1 MRIGRSL
8 FVVSLTWVLVISAAA
23 AEGKSSIPRGSSLS
37 VERDSDVLISPAK
50 TFTCGFQA
58 VGTNAY
64 ILAIWFTADPTKKDV
79 WSANRD
85 RPVNGRQSRLSLRRD
100 GRMELVNAGGE
111 VVWQTETTGGW
122 SLDLLDSGNLVV
134 KGAAGEELW
143 QSFHF
148 PTHTLLPGQP
158 LTKTTKLVA
167 SLSVKSPFSG
177 YYFFFF
183 DNDNVLR
190 LMYDTPEISSIY
202 WPTPSLGVFQN
213 GRNPYNASRIAVLDE
228 TGRFTSSDR
237 FSFIPS
243 DDVGRNTSRRLTLD
257 PDGNL
262 RQYRLS
268 GGSWLVSWEAMP
280 QLCNVHGQCGQNGI
294 CAYMPSAKCFCL
306 PGHVMRQPGDWK
318 QGCRRAVNISCDKP
332 ESLKFVEIPFTD
344 FYGFD
349 LASYSTNISY
359 EQCRKKCVD
368 DCNCNAFGFRLTG
381 PGFCFPKGVLFNGF
395 TSPNFEGS
403 IFLKL
408 PFDQNPGEGF
418 VSDEAGTAC
427 NSTRDDVRPSPLRLE
442 TYARK
447 GSVNWVYA
455 YGFVSALALIEILFI
470 AAGWWFLFRRDPMR
484 RSRKEGYKLLTSQ
497 FRKFTYSELKKA
509 TDNFKHELGRGGAGA
524 VYRGVLSD
532 NRVAAVKK
540 LDSVRQGAEEFQSEM
555 SLMGRIYHMNL
566 VRVWGFCAEGSH
578 RLLVS
583 ELQERGSLDRIL
595 FSVEGDSAAEPLDW
609 EKRFKIALG
618 TARGLAYLHDECLEW
633 IVHCDVKPENILLD
647 ADFEPK
653 IADFGL
659 AKLLQRGSSDGH
671 VSRVR
676 GTKGYMAPE
685 WVLNLPLTS
694 KVDVY
699 SYGVVLLEL
708 VTGRRVSYALVDGED
723 GETELSRTL
732 RKIKAAATYDQVL
745 GLVDP
750 RLGVKYDK
758 RQAKMVLV
766 LAASCM
772 EVDRSKRPSM
782 AYVAETLLSGHGQQ
796 KNKQRR
802 FVSWRREKVQD
813 GLTVD

>member
-1 MRIGRSL
+1 M
-8 FVVSLTWVLVISAAA
+8 
-23 AEGKSSIPRGSSLS
+23 
-37 VERDSDVLISPAK
+37 
-50 TFTCGFQA
+50 
-58 VGTNAY
+58 
-64 ILAIWFTADPTKKDV
+64 
-79 WSANRD
+79 
-85 RPVNGRQSRLSLRRD
+85 
-100 GRMELVNAGGE
+100 
-111 VVWQTETTGGW
+111 
-122 SLDLLDSGNLVV
+122 
-134 KGAAGEELW
+134 W

-183 DNDNVLR
+183 DNDNVLK
-190 LMYDTPEISSIY
+190 LMYDSPEVSSIY
-202 WPTPSLGVFQN
+202 WPTPGRSVFQN
-213 GRNPYNASRIAVLDE
+213 GRNPYNASRLAALDE

-237 FSFIPS
+237 FWFIPS

-262 RQYRLS
+262 RLYRLS
-268 GGSWLVSWEAMP
+268 GGSWGVSWEAMP
-280 QLCNVHGQCGQNGI
+280 QLCDVHGQCGQNGI
-294 CAYMPSAKCFCL
+294 CAYTPSAKCFCL

-318 QGCRRAVNISCDKP
+318 IGCRRTFRVPCGGP
-332 ESLKFVEIPFTD
+332 GTLKFVEIPNTD

-349 LASYSTNISY
+349 LDSLVRGESF
-359 EQCRKKCVD
+359 EECKKKCAD
-368 DCNCNAFGFRLTG
+368 DCNCNAFGYRMTG
-381 PGFCFPKGVLFNGF
+381 EGFCFRKSILFNGF
-395 TSPNFEGS
+395 TSPSFPSS
-403 IFLKL
+403 IFLKVPSDAKAGVGL
-408 PFDQNPGEGF
+408 

-427 NSTRDDVRPSPLRLE
+427 NSTRDDARASPPRLD
-442 TYARK
+442 TYASQ
-447 GSVNWVYA
+447 GSFKWAYA
-455 YGFVSALALIEILFI
+455 YWFVSALALIEILFI
-470 AAGWWFLFRRDPMR
+470 VAGSWYMFRRGPMR
-484 RSRKEGYKLLTSQ
+484 RSRKEGYKLLSSQ

-524 VYRGVLSD
+524 VYRGVLND
-532 NRVAAVKK
+532 KRVAAVKK

-595 FSVEGDSAAEPLDW
+595 FPVEGDFAAETLDW
-609 EKRFKIALG
+609 EKRFKIAQG

-659 AKLLQRGSSDGH
+659 AKLLRRGGSDGH

-699 SYGVVLLEL
+699 SYGMVLLEL
-708 VTGRRVSYALVDGED
+708 VTGRRLSYALVDGED
-723 GETELSRTL
+723 GETELWRAL
-732 RKIKAAATYDQVL
+732 REINAAASDDQEL
-745 GLVDP
+745 RLVDP
-750 RLGVKYDK
+750 RLGDEYNK
-758 RQAKMVLV
+758 RQAKVMME
-766 LAASCM
+766 LATACM
-772 EVDRSKRPSM
+772 DVYRSKRPSM
-782 AYVAETLLSGHGQQ
+782 AYVAETLLKFSQ
-796 KNKQRR
+796 
-802 FVSWRREKVQD
+802 SYS
-813 GLTVD
+813 